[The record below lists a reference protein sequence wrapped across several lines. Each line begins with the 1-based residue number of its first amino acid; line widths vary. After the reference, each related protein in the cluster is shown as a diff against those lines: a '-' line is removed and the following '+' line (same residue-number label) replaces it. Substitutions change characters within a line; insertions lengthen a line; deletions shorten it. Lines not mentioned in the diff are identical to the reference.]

1 MRQAS
6 KPQSVTRSRLAAAAR
21 AAAPAVVQPME
32 RRVLLSAAVLTGTV
46 TGTAGSYN
54 NQGNVVAKAF
64 DGNLSTFFDGPTA
77 NGDVAGLDLGAPKV
91 VTQVSYAPRAGFA
104 SRMVGGVFQ
113 GSNTPDF
120 SAGVATLYTVAAA
133 PAAGSLT
140 SAAVSDPTAYEYVRY
155 VAPNGSYGNV
165 AEVQFAGYAP
175 PPAVLSNGVLT
186 VTGTAGA
193 DTIDIEYGTG
203 NVYDVTANGTT
214 QSFDADQVGQIVV
227 NAGDGNDTL
236 TYSAPSTMPVQLN
249 GQGGNDGI
257 TVAYAGNVTLDG
269 GDGNDLLIVTGSAN
283 AHDTL
288 VGGAGNDV
296 LSISGG
302 VGGLLDGGDGNDVID
317 IGDGSFP
324 NLPVTVTGGA
334 GTDSVGLQPAGGTY
348 VSLDGKPDSNLD
360 GFPSGAGSQFAA
372 DIENVSVNA
381 LDGGTTTVVGD
392 ALDNVIT
399 VTNAQYGNVSL
410 YGGDGNDTL
419 SSTDYASSIVTS
431 FLSGGTGNDKLTAY
445 GNSSLAGGGTLLAA
459 TLQGDDGNDT
469 LVGGFGTDFSGGGG
483 TDVVDFTSVTD
494 PLTVYLDGS
503 HPSGT
508 AAQIAAGTGDTFD
521 GTVEEVYGG
530 SGNDLLAAAPG
541 GGDALYGNGGNDT
554 LVAQG
559 GTDALFGGD
568 GNDTLD
574 AADGGSTYVDGG
586 AGTDTATIDPAGDT
600 TVNVE
605 TVNTA
610 GGGGAA
616 PVQLSGT
623 TTGTAGANG
632 LNPTATVARA
642 TDGDLTTFFDSAVAN
657 GDYVQLDLGSARTV
671 SRIGYAPRNG
681 FANRMVGGVFQAS
694 NAADFSSGV
703 VTAYTITAAPAVGA
717 LTTVTPSTTAAYR
730 YWRYVAPAGSYG
742 NIAEFQLFGPAATP
756 PVQLTGTTTGTAG
769 ANALNPTATVA
780 KATDGDL
787 TTFFDSA
794 AANGNY
800 VQLDLGSARAVT
812 QIKYAPRANFA
823 ARMVG
828 GVFQASNS
836 ATFATGVV
844 TAYTITAAPAQGA
857 LTTVTPA
864 TATAYRYWRYVAP
877 AGSYGNIAEF
887 QLFGPAAATP
897 TRLAGT
903 TSGTAGANGLNPTAT
918 VAKAT
923 DGDLTTFFDS
933 AAADGNVVEID
944 LGSGQAV
951 SQIGFAPRNGFASRM
966 VGGVFQASN
975 SATFATGVVTAY
987 TIAAAP
993 AQGVLTTVTPA
1004 TTAAYRYWRYVA
1016 PAGSY
1021 GNIAEFELFG

>member
-1 MRQAS
+1 MRHAS
-6 KPQSVTRSRLAAAAR
+6 KPHSVTRSRLAAAAR
-21 AAAPAVVQPME
+21 RATPAVVQPME
-32 RRVLLSAAVLTGTV
+32 RRVLLSA
-46 TGTAGSYN
+46 
-54 NQGNVVAKAF
+54 
-64 DGNLSTFFDGPTA
+64 
-77 NGDVAGLDLGAPKV
+77 
-91 VTQVSYAPRAGFA
+91 
-104 SRMVGGVFQ
+104 
-113 GSNTPDF
+113 
-120 SAGVATLYTVAAA
+120 
-133 PAAGSLT
+133 
-140 SAAVSDPTAYEYVRY
+140 
-155 VAPNGSYGNV
+155 
-165 AEVQFAGYAP
+165 
-175 PPAVLSNGVLT
+175 AVLSNGVLT

-193 DTIDIEYGTG
+193 DTIS
-203 NVYDVTANGTT
+203 VTAGQVTSPNSPIAVTVNGTT
-214 QSFDADQVGQIVV
+214 QQFLAGQVTAIVV
-227 NAGDGNDTL
+227 NAGDGNNDVSIQDNDAGLPGVTVNGGAGNDDI
-236 TYSAPSTMPVQLN
+236 SAFTGLSTDYLVFNGGDGNDVLAVGGDEVNYATLN
-249 GQGGNDGI
+249 GGAGDDRIYAGGN
-257 TVAYAGNVTLDG
+257 TVANVDG
-269 GDGNDLLIVTGSAN
+269 GDGNDLIQLAVPAFQS
-283 AHDTL
+283 
-288 VGGAGNDV
+288 
-296 LSISGG
+296 
-302 VGGLLDGGDGNDVID
+302 
-317 IGDGSFP
+317 
-324 NLPVTVTGGA
+324 TVVGGA
-334 GTDSVGLQPAGGTY
+334 GTDTLELSPDGTEGT
-348 VSLDGKPDSNLD
+348 SLTLNLDGKPDSSLGASD
-360 GFPSGAGSQFAA
+360 VPSTLGA
-372 DIENVSVNA
+372 DIENVTVDGNNELVSTLSV
-381 LDGGTTTVVGD
+381 TGD

-399 VTNAQYGNVSL
+399 ANDIAAGVTL
-410 YGGDGNDTL
+410 HGGDGNDRL
-419 SSTDYASSIVTS
+419 VV
-431 FLSGGTGNDKLTAY
+431 TGNPSAPVYLY
-445 GNSSLAGGGTLLAA
+445 GDA
-459 TLQGDDGNDT
+459 GNDT
-469 LVGGFGTDFSGGGG
+469 LVGGGRYTTYSGGTG
-483 TDVVDFTSVTD
+483 TDVADFTAVTD

-503 HPSGT
+503 KPSGT
-508 AAQIAAGTGDTFD
+508 DVATTDAPDHFD

-530 SGNDLLAAAPG
+530 SGNDLLVAAPG

-610 GGGGAA
+610 GGGAA
-616 PVQLSGT
+616 PVQLTGT
-623 TTGTAGANG
+623 TSGTAGANA
-632 LNPTATVARA
+632 LNPTATVAKA
-642 TDGDLTTFFDSAVAN
+642 TDGDLTTFFDSQSAS
-657 GDYVQLDLGSARTV
+657 GDYVQIDLGSARAVTQI
-671 SRIGYAPRNG
+671 RYAPRSG
-681 FANRMVGGVFQAS
+681 FAGRMVGGVFQAS
-694 NAADFSSGV
+694 NSATFAAGV
-703 VTAYTITAAPAVGA
+703 VTAYTVTAAPAVGA
-717 LTTVTPSTTAAYR
+717 LTTVTPSTAAAYR

-933 AAADGNVVEID
+933 AAANGNYVQID
-944 LGSGQAV
+944 LGSAKTV
-951 SQIGFAPRNGFASRM
+951 TQIGYAPRANFAGRM

-975 SATFATGVVTAY
+975 AADFSSGVVTAY
-987 TIAAAP
+987 AVTAAP
-993 AQGVLTTVTPA
+993 AQGVLTTATPSTA
-1004 TTAAYRYWRYVA
+1004 AAYRYWRYVA
-1016 PAGSY
+1016 PDGSY
-1021 GNIAEFELFG
+1021 GNIAEFQLFG